1 MKAKFWLARVT
12 VEATSP
18 IAVGTGSG
26 DALRDALFAVGP
38 GGLPYLPA
46 TSLAGVLRRAATP
59 EQDKRQQWFGKVLNG
74 AVLSRVVVSDGLLHD
89 RSNRPQR
96 LEALPGD
103 DSVLGFAAAGITR
116 DHVRLNAAG
125 VADGAGKFDDSAV
138 PAGVRF
144 TFEVRVDL
152 DGSADGDECVQALR
166 TVLAAPLYVGGKTN
180 NGYGA
185 LKPVAVS
192 VRTFDL
198 AGSPADRK
206 VWAELPRD
214 LAMPAKLDG
223 LGFRSEPLAS
233 NTKQAKAA
241 PGGQFVTLSLTAQ
254 DHLLLGGGSWL
265 PDQAAA
271 AVGTSGVKQPYT
283 ELGISWTGSAGE
295 VSAKPQAVIPAS
307 GVKGA
312 LRHRTVFHLRRL
324 LAKAGGENPD
334 SRVEEAIESLFG
346 SVKGEKND
354 ESSGR
359 PGRVRIGDFRFT
371 PAAMADEK
379 LALATHV
386 SIDRFTGGPMPG
398 LLFSD
403 VSLFRRGFTLQVE
416 ALPALNQSKLAR
428 QAFVWALRD
437 LVEGRLALGTGRN
450 AGYGFLK
457 GNLNDLQPLA
467 QWVKGEA
474 E

>member
-1 MKAKFWLARVT
+1 MKSKFWLARVS

-74 AVLSRVVVSDGLLHD
+74 AVLSRVVLSDGLLHD

-103 DSVLGFAAAGITR
+103 DLVLGFAAAGITR

-125 VADGAGKFDDSAV
+125 VADGRGKFDDSAV

-152 DGSADGDECVQALR
+152 DGSTDGDECVQALR
-166 TVLAAPLYVGGKTN
+166 AVLIAPLHVGGKTN

-185 LKPVAVS
+185 LKPIAVS
-192 VRTFDL
+192 ARSFDL
-198 AGSPADRK
+198 ARSTADRK
-206 VWAELPRD
+206 TWGELPRD
-214 LAMPAKLDG
+214 LAMPARLDA
-223 LGFRSEPLAS
+223 LGFKAVSA
-233 NTKQAKAA
+233 NTPQPKAVATRQAVSLK
-241 PGGQFVTLSLTAQ
+241 LTAQ
-254 DHLLLGGGSWL
+254 DQLLIGGGSWL
-265 PDQAAA
+265 PERAAE

-283 ELGISWTGSAGE
+283 ELAITWKGDIGE
-295 VSAKPQAVIPAS
+295 VSASPQAVIPAS

-312 LRHRTVFHLRRL
+312 LRHRTEFHLLRL
-324 LAKAGGENPD
+324 LDKAAAEEKDAKAAAA
-334 SRVEEAIESLFG
+334 AIESLFG
-346 SVKGEKND
+346 SVKGDQDD

-359 PGRVRIGDFRFT
+359 PGRVRIGDVRWG
-371 PAAMADEK
+371 PDVMADNK
-379 LALATHV
+379 VALATHV

-403 VSLFRRGFTLQVE
+403 VSLYRPGFTLQVE
-416 ALPALNQSKLAR
+416 VLSASDQSKLAR

-474 E
+474 Q